1 MSAVAL
7 LYVKA
12 PVIAEA
18 VHLIGHLMKEHLA
31 SPEMAEAV
39 HLVGHLMKEHL
50 ASPEMAVL
58 HVLEALEPKLNIT
71 QRLTDSLRNLDSSR
85 N

>member
-1 MSAVAL
+1 MAL

-18 VHLIGHLMKEHLA
+18 VHLIR
-31 SPEMAEAV
+31 
-39 HLVGHLMKEHL
+39 HLMKEHL

-58 HVLEALEPKLNIT
+58 HVLEALEPKHISHIFSWT
-71 QRLTDSLRNLDSSR
+71 A
-85 N
+85 